1 MKGEIYDPTCK
12 YYKERNGRTKV
23 WVDDLLVQKLNKFA
37 ADNKSCPSK
46 IAEYCI
52 SMGINTLEHYPN
64 QPVIF
69 DKEILK

>member
-23 WVDDLLVQKLNKFA
+23 WVDDALAKKLKKFA
-37 ADNKSCPSK
+37 KENNSDTTT
-46 IAEYCI
+46 IVEYFI